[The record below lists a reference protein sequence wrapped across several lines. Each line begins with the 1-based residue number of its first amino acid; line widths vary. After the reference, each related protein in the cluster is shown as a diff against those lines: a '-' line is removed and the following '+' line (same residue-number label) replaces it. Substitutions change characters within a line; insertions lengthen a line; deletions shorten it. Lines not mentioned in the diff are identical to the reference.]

1 MPQIDL
7 NSVVAGMVIPYPYV
21 HRCIVTQ
28 TPFCHLSL
36 SLSSSFSDF
45 AKMGCMNSKPMDPDD
60 KEAVQQNAKIEKI
73 IRNDKKTL
81 DRTIKILLLGAGE
94 SGKST
99 IIKQMRIIHSG
110 GFPTDERRQNRAV
123 IYSNL
128 IVAFKV
134 LLEIMQTEGIE
145 FTSDKAKEFAALI
158 DKTEPDVSSEE
169 AFSDRNVKDA
179 MEGMWADEGVQK
191 AVARGHEFAL
201 HDNLHYFYNSLDRIF
216 EPGWLPDNQDMLHSR
231 LRTTGI
237 TETLFEL
244 GQMNFRMMDVG
255 GQRSERKKWIHC
267 FEGVQCLLFMVALS
281 GYDQCLVEDQSAN
294 QMHEAMMLFES
305 LVNGE
310 WFKRKP
316 IILFLNKIDL
326 FKSKLALSPVSKHF
340 PDYSGSNTDFD
351 AAAKYFADRFRGIN
365 RMPEREIYI
374 HYTNATDTTLL
385 SATMDSVQDMIIQ
398 KNLHTLIL

>member
-1 MPQIDL
+1 
-7 NSVVAGMVIPYPYV
+7 
-21 HRCIVTQ
+21 
-28 TPFCHLSL
+28 
-36 SLSSSFSDF
+36 
-45 AKMGCMNSKPMDPDD
+45 MGCTSSKLEPAD
-60 KEAVQQNAKIEKI
+60 KEAARQTATIDRL
-73 IRNDKKTL
+73 IRMDKKSY

-110 GFPTDERRQNRAV
+110 GFPVDERRQTRGV
-123 IYSNL
+123 IYSNI

-134 LLEIMQTEGIE
+134 LVDIMEAQHIE
-145 FTSDKAKEFAALI
+145 FASSSSKPLADFLVKI
-158 DKTEPDVSSEE
+158 EPDVDAHE
-169 AFSDRNVKDA
+169 AFVDTTVRDA
-179 MEGMWADEGVQK
+179 MKELWADPGVQK

-201 HDNLHYFYNSLDRIF
+201 HDNLLYFFNSLDRF
-216 EPGWLPDNQDMLHSR
+216 FQPDWLPNNQDMLHSR

-244 GQMNFRMMDVG
+244 GQLNFQMMDVG

-267 FEGVQCLLFMVALS
+267 FDGVQCLLFMVALS
-281 GYDQCLVEDQSAN
+281 GYDQSLLEDQTAN

-316 IILFLNKIDL
+316 IILFLNKMDL
-326 FKSKLALSPVSKHF
+326 FKEKLAKSPVSKHF
-340 PDYSGSNTDFD
+340 PDYHGSNTDFE
-351 AAAKYFADRFRGIN
+351 AAGKYFADRFRGIN
-365 RMPEREIYI
+365 RMPDREIYI
-374 HYTNATDTTLL
+374 HYTNATDTNLL
-385 SATMDSVQDMIIQ
+385 KATMNSVQDMIVQ

>member
-1 MPQIDL
+1 
-7 NSVVAGMVIPYPYV
+7 
-21 HRCIVTQ
+21 
-28 TPFCHLSL
+28 
-36 SLSSSFSDF
+36 
-45 AKMGCMNSKPMDPDD
+45 MGCIASKPAEADMD
-60 KEAVQQNAKIEKI
+60 ASQRNARIDRVIKS
-73 IRNDKKTL
+73 DKKTM

-99 IIKQMRIIHSG
+99 IIKQMRIIHSR
-110 GFPTDERRQNRAV
+110 GFPEDERHQTRAV
-123 IYSNL
+123 IYSNVV
-128 IVAFKV
+128 IAFKV
-134 LLEIMQTEGIE
+134 LLDIM
-145 FTSDKAKEFAALI
+145 KAEHIKFENSETKAMGTLL
-158 DKTEPDVSSEE
+158 DKTEPDVGSDE
-169 AFSDRNVKDA
+169 AFSDLKIRDA
-179 MEGMWADEGVQK
+179 MRVMWLDAGVQK

-201 HDNLHYFYNSLDRIF
+201 HDNLSYFYESLDRIF
-216 EPGWLPDNQDMLHSR
+216 TPGWLPDNQDMLQAR

-281 GYDQCLVEDQSAN
+281 GYDQCLVEDQNAN

-326 FKSKLALSPVSKHF
+326 FKAKLAISAISKHF
-340 PDYSGSNTDFD
+340 PDYSGSDTDFE
-351 AAAKYFADRFRGIN
+351 AAARYFADRFRGIN
-365 RMPEREIYI
+365 RIPDREIYI
-374 HYTNATDTTLL
+374 HQTNATDTTLL
-385 SATMDSVQDMIIQ
+385 KATMDSVQDMIIQ